1 MLLLSLY
8 LFCTAAAPIAVAAI
22 TWRADVGG
30 AVYSSPVFSAS
41 GDLYVSSYDGN
52 LYSIAA
58 NGSRT
63 WRVFL
68 GPLYYSPLFVPYSK
82 ISDHFPRSSN
92 GSESGTDF
100 PKVFAGYNTGGGG
113 LGVVAGISSTGQLL
127 SRDAFGVGSLQCA
140 PQYLRGALLS
150 CDDGGFIVAL
160 AGDGRGQLWSADVH
174 GGSVLSN
181 IVVFDNVL
189 GGMLCVGGA
198 AHRIACLDANG
209 SAIWNT
215 TSGGSSDDFVTLLS
229 SARGGASLL
238 SGAAAR
244 SSSSPNSAFSV
255 SSALQRHFLATS
267 RHTPAQTATC
277 SGLSMQAAASLPQ
290 PLYRP
295 AAGARMR
302 L

>member
-1 MLLLSLY
+1 M
-8 LFCTAAAPIAVAAI
+8 PH
-22 TWRADVGG
+22 
-30 AVYSSPVFSAS
+30 
-41 GDLYVSSYDGN
+41 
-52 LYSIAA
+52 
-58 NGSRT
+58 
-63 WRVFL
+63 
-68 GPLYYSPLFVPYSK
+68 SK
-82 ISDHFPRSSN
+82 ISDHFPRGAN

-209 SAIWNT
+209 SATWNT

-238 SGAAAR
+238 SGASAAPPPTPH
-244 SSSSPNSAFSV
+244 SPSHLPCSV
-255 SSALQRHFLATS
+255 ISWPRHVTLQLKRRRAVVFQCRQQRHCHSHFTDQQ
-267 RHTPAQTATC
+267 R
-277 SGLSMQAAASLPQ
+277 
-290 PLYRP
+290 
-295 AAGARMR
+295 AR
-302 L
+302 